1 MKDVLISIRPQWVEK
16 IASGEKTIEV
26 RKTAPKL
33 ETPFKCLIYCTIA
46 RKNGQPLLI
55 YKDGT
60 VCFGDYRNA
69 CNFNAN
75 GEVDCYIGERYLIG
89 EFICDRIICTQAYF
103 DSQGKNHLTN
113 IFPEDIK
120 RTCLTEYEMWNYI
133 AGKAVKANE
142 TYDGWLWHISDL
154 KIYERPK
161 ELKEFTPVCKYEGE
175 RCDIC
180 CFNEELFGGCFR
192 TLSRPPQSWC
202 YVEGE

>member
-69 CNFNAN
+69 CNFNAD
-75 GEVDCYIGERYLIG
+75 GEVDCYIGEGYVIG
-89 EFICDRIICTQAYF
+89 EFICDRIIEYNYNSLLKTYTTEMPITNFTQ
-103 DSQGKNHLTN
+103 
-113 IFPEDIK
+113 
-120 RTCLTEYEMWNYI
+120 TCLNYAEI
-133 AGKAVKANE
+133 NSYGKGKPL
-142 TYDGWLWHISDL
+142 YGWHISDL

-161 ELKEFTPVCKYEGE
+161 ELKEFMPVCKYEGE